1 MIFNENM
8 LMTLNGILLPLSAGP
23 ERAAY

>member
-8 LMTLNGILLPLSAGP
+8 LLTLNGILLPLSAGP